1 MNRLS
6 LPARYATVAAAV
18 AVAAF
23 GAVSLGA
30 QAAPAK
36 SIG

>member
-6 LPARYATVAAAV
+6 LQARYATVAASV
-18 AVAAF
+18 VVAAF

-30 QAAPAK
+30 QPAPAK
-36 SIG
+36 IAG